1 MASPAPSFTPS
12 APPQARLEQ
21 LFDELAELTGQRNAI
36 DGRIV
41 DIVAEIDHDELAGNT
56 GCRSISALVAW
67 KTGVSPRNAEV
78 LATVAHRAAQFPVL
92 TDGLR
97 EGRLSLDQVGV
108 IAENAADGSDAHYA
122 HLIENA
128 TVSQL
133 RTAVKLEPKPDPKP
147 EAEPQRSIT
156 KTESRDGRYT
166 TYRITV
172 TRMEAAKIDAAVDSQ
187 RDRLIAD
194 WKRDRDAH
202 GEDDPYAGTDPD
214 TTPRM
219 PDLPPPIPTT
229 VDAFMA
235 LIDAGWDTDVAA
247 RPHGQRT
254 TVAVHLDIDN
264 SAAHLHLGSLLTDA
278 ERREM
283 LCDTTCEVWFERRG
297 RVIGSGR
304 ATRTVSRRLRRALE
318 HRDHGTCVVPGCG
331 STRGLHAHHIVHWED
346 GGPTEL
352 WNLVLV
358 CPYHHRMHHQGDI
371 TITGPAHDLVVTDRR
386 GTRLTNRSLARPP
399 TQPPPGVAP
408 YRGPTGE
415 RAQWWWYTPFEP
427 HPPPTNN

>member
-1 MASPAPSFTPS
+1 MASAAPSYTPS
-12 APPQARLEQ
+12 APHQARLEE

-78 LATVAHRAAQFPVL
+78 VATVAHRAAQFPLL

-122 HLIENA
+122 RLIENA
-128 TVSQL
+128 TVTQL
-133 RTAVKLEPKPDPKP
+133 RTAVKLEPKPEPSPRPEPK
-147 EAEPQRSIT
+147 RSIR
-156 KTESRDGRYT
+156 KTDHGDHT
-166 TYRITV
+166 TWKITLPKL
-172 TRMEAAKIDAAVDSQ
+172 EAARFDAALDSH
-187 RDRLIAD
+187 
-194 WKRDRDAH
+194 RDALISQWRR
-202 GEDDPYAGTDPD
+202 DQQTQTDVDPYAGTDPD
-214 TTPRM
+214 TTRRM
-219 PDLPPPIPTT
+219 RDLPPPMPTT
-229 VDAFMA
+229 VDAFIA

-283 LCDTTCEVWFERRG
+283 LCDTTCEVWFQRRG
-297 RVIGSGR
+297 RVIGTGR
-304 ATRTVSRRLRRALE
+304 TTRTVSRRLRRALE
-318 HRDHGTCVVPGCG
+318 HRDHGTCVIPGCG
-331 STRGLHAHHIVHWED
+331 STRGLHAHHVVHWED

-352 WNLVLV
+352 CNLVLV
-358 CPYHHRMHHQGDI
+358 CPYHHRMHHQGDL
-371 TITGPAHDLVVTDRR
+371 TITGPAHDLVVTDRY

-415 RAQWWWYTPFEP
+415 RAKWWWYDPFVP
-427 HPPPTNN
+427 HPPPTGN